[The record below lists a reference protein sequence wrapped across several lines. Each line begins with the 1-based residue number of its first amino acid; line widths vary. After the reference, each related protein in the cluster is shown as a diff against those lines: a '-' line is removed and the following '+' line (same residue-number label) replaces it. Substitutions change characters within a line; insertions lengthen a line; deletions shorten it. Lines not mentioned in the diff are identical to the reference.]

1 MGDNLYITLSSLS
14 NLNHKGEMTLSV
26 IRIVTDSTADLPE
39 SVIEKY
45 NIKIVSLKVNF
56 GEETY
61 LDGKTITTE
70 DFYVKLQNSSQLPTT
85 SQPSP
90 IDFVDTYK
98 AIAEETPDA
107 KIISIHL
114 SSALSGTYQSALLA
128 KSMLEDM
135 EITVVD
141 SLSASYGLGF
151 AVLAAAEAAEEGK
164 SAEACVQE
172 VKKCIADQQIYFLV
186 DELTYLQKGGRIG
199 KAAAL
204 LGAMLNIKPILSVD
218 EKGEVFPLD
227 RVRGS
232 KKAQGR
238 ILELMQKEYGSEPV
252 RIAVCHCD
260 AENVA
265 KEWGETIRQQF
276 NVKELVISSV
286 GPVIGVHTGPG
297 TIAAII
303 TRA

>member
-1 MGDNLYITLSSLS
+1 MG
-14 NLNHKGEMTLSV
+14 GMALSV

-39 SVIEKY
+39 SIVEKF
-45 NIKIVSLKVNF
+45 NIKVVPLKVHF

-61 LDGKTITTE
+61 LDGKTITPE
-70 DFYVKLQNSSQLPTT
+70 AFYAKLQKSSQLPTT

-98 AIAEETPDA
+98 AIVEETPDA

-128 KSMLEDM
+128 KSMLEDAADIFVM
-135 EITVVD
+135 D

-151 AVLAAAEAAEEGK
+151 AVLAAAKAAQEEK
-164 SAEACVQE
+164 SLEDCIRD
-172 VKKCIADQQIYFLV
+172 VKKCITEHQIYFLV
-186 DELTYLQKGGRIG
+186 NDLTYLQKGGRIG

-204 LGAMLNIKPILSVD
+204 FGSMLNIKPILSVD
-218 EKGEVFPLD
+218 DKGEVFPLD
-227 RVRGS
+227 KVRGS
-232 KKAQGR
+232 KKAQAR
-238 ILELMQKEYGSEPV
+238 ILEFMKKEYGSDPV
-252 RIAVCHCD
+252 QVAVCHCD
-260 AENVA
+260 AEEMA
-265 KEWGETIRQQF
+265 KEWAEIIQQQF
-276 NVKELVISSV
+276 NVQDLVISSV

-303 TRA
+303 TRGQS